1 MPAAGPDVVP
11 GRRARL
17 PLGAVIG
24 GAFVVT
30 LLRPVSWALGLA
42 GFLAGGGVLI
52 VAWPIVVLPTLT
64 GLQNTLGGPI
74 SSLVF
79 GAPSSGLVAIIAGGI
94 AGGIL
99 LVLLGTLAGAWAE
112 RQGIAVALEAASDD
126 GMVLARTDVDGA
138 PGAGRVAMV
147 RLLALAPVA
156 IAIALAWRP
165 LYDATYHELILPANL
180 STPLPLRVIRE
191 VPLPVIGIAVAWL
204 LADAAGAV
212 GVRRLVLE
220 RRRVFEAWLL
230 GWADLVRR
238 PHRILPAAVVGM
250 LVLVLMT
257 GPALAAAAIGWG
269 RVSDI
274 LAGDRDPQ
282 IVIGAVLVWVAIWL
296 GCLVLAGVGSA
307 VRAATWT
314 LEVSTLG
321 DPAPAIVPAR
331 RTDDPSEGPPSPR

>member
-1 MPAAGPDVVP
+1 M
-11 GRRARL
+11 
-17 PLGAVIG
+17 AV
-24 GAFVVT
+24 
-30 LLRPVSWALGLA
+30 
-42 GFLAGGGVLI
+42 
-52 VAWPIVVLPTLT
+52 
-64 GLQNTLGGPI
+64 
-74 SSLVF
+74 
-79 GAPSSGLVAIIAGGI
+79 
-94 AGGIL
+94 
-99 LVLLGTLAGAWAE
+99 
-112 RQGIAVALEAASDD
+112 
-126 GMVLARTDVDGA
+126 
-138 PGAGRVAMV
+138 V

-156 IAIALAWRP
+156 VAIALAWRP
-165 LYDATYHELILPANL
+165 LYDATYHELILPDDL
-180 STPLPLRVIRE
+180 STPLPLRVLRE

-204 LADAAGAV
+204 LADAAACGGRAPPGPGAAAGAR
-212 GVRRLVLE
+212 GV
-220 RRRVFEAWLL
+220 APGL
-230 GWADLVRR
+230 GRSR
-238 PHRILPAAVVGM
+238 PAAAPDPPGGRRGHAGAGAAA
-250 LVLVLMT
+250 